1 MCTTRPSTIS
11 PDCALKRTVA
21 TSFISGLLSLVI
33 FRTPTYTARYVGR
46 PCSRSCESSRKIAR
60 ILSRGCWDSA
70 KSELCWYQ
78 HPQPILSPHGASPQN
93 LVNLRTYMPTLFK
106 PISAVLCLV
115 FALCFAAPNAHGDSF
130 TPIFTCT
137 GTCLA
142 PLPTAPDMTFPAS
155 SITVTWDS
163 NVFTLP
169 VSTNPILENPNDI
182 YSWEGDFGTVFPGNI
197 TFRINNLSID
207 LTVAQGFDCGSCTP
221 AFTDMG
227 VLTFTPVAT
236 PEPSSVAL
244 MLAGAGLVFGMRKRS
259 TSGLR
264 QAS

>member
-1 MCTTRPSTIS
+1 
-11 PDCALKRTVA
+11 
-21 TSFISGLLSLVI
+21 
-33 FRTPTYTARYVGR
+33 
-46 PCSRSCESSRKIAR
+46 
-60 ILSRGCWDSA
+60 
-70 KSELCWYQ
+70 
-78 HPQPILSPHGASPQN
+78 
-93 LVNLRTYMPTLFK
+93 MPTLFK

-130 TPIFTCT
+130 TPIFTCA

-207 LTVAQGFDCGSCTP
+207 LTVAGGFDCGSCTP

-244 MLAGAGLVFGMRKRS
+244 MLAGVGLVFGMRKRS